1 MPPAQEIR
9 DGQKYKKI
17 LTGVVG
23 AGILIGETILVINIL
38 AWITGGAWTESNS

>member
-17 LTGVVG
+17 LTGIVG
-23 AGILIGETILVINIL
+23 AGILIAETILVINIS
-38 AWITGGAWTESNS
+38 AWITGGSWSAPS